1 MTLTREE
8 QKSVLK
14 MVMESYN
21 GISINEIKSN
31 QSIKYEIQL
40 NLEFYSGLKESLMFD
55 KQLKE
60 AFSTGIGFLDG
71 IIAGIGSIKDLLTT
85 SDIGKWLSEKVKSLA
100 NKFFPSFKKDP
111 NDWTDKFKSALDN
124 IAKWLGPKFIAY
136 VIAAWKAKSFKPGE
150 EAIQAQ
156 MEKANKIYKRIL
168 MVLIALAAVKL
179 IVFLAPFWSAA
190 FAKNVA
196 LSLGAAAKHA
206 GLGGFSVAGFNIVG
220 LINKIKH
227 ASYDEAEHAAEEAL
241 SSAQNSLSQEL

>member
-1 MTLTREE
+1 
-8 QKSVLK
+8 
-14 MVMESYN
+14 
-21 GISINEIKSN
+21 
-31 QSIKYEIQL
+31 
-40 NLEFYSGLKESLMFD
+40 
-55 KQLKE
+55 
-60 AFSTGIGFLDG
+60 
-71 IIAGIGSIKDLLTT
+71 
-85 SDIGKWLSEKVKSLA
+85 
-100 NKFFPSFKKDP
+100 
-111 NDWTDKFKSALDN
+111 
-124 IAKWLGPKFIAY
+124 
-136 VIAAWKAKSFKPGE
+136 
-150 EAIQAQ
+150 

-168 MVLIALAAVKL
+168 MVLIALAAGKL